1 MRSHS
6 TKYQL
11 KEKSLDAIFILS
23 NTLRA
28 LLLFKNSEKFRF
40 SVVCVRQFLSRAH
53 SAFGTFLSASSYCL
67 EHHTLTWPLPG
78 VGGTMARPRRS
89 LPRRRDLPWR
99 LTGGKNGG
107 STPFRAAQR
116 SLALR
121 VASCT
126 PAHPRC
132 TVAVARQPWTRSL
145 PPTDPRRPVPTKAC
159 PKLLIQVRLASKR
172 TQ

>member
-6 TKYQL
+6 TNFQL
-11 KEKSLDAIFILS
+11 KEKSAEAKSILS

-28 LLLFKNSEKFRF
+28 LLLFKNSEKFSF
-40 SVVCVRQFLSRAH
+40 SVVCVRWFLSRVH

-78 VGGTMARPRRS
+78 VGGTMARPRWI

-107 STPFRAAQR
+107 SAPFRAAQH

-132 TVAVARQPWTRSL
+132 TVAVARQH
-145 PPTDPRRPVPTKAC
+145 
-159 PKLLIQVRLASKR
+159 
-172 TQ
+172 

>member
-6 TKYQL
+6 TKFQL
-11 KEKSLDAIFILS
+11 KEKSLDANFILS

-28 LLLFKNSEKFRF
+28 LLLFKNSEKFSF
-40 SVVCVRQFLSRAH
+40 SVVCIRQFLSRVH

-78 VGGTMARPRRS
+78 IGGTLARPRRS
-89 LPRRRDLPWR
+89 LLRRRDLPWR
-99 LTGGKNGG
+99 LTGDKNGG
-107 STPFRAAQR
+107 STPFRAAHR

-126 PAHPRC
+126 PAHARAPPPRP
-132 TVAVARQPWTRSL
+132 ARTGRAPC
-145 PPTDPRRPVPTKAC
+145 RRRARAAPFC
-159 PKLLIQVRLASKR
+159 
-172 TQ
+172 

>member
-1 MRSHS
+1 MPISFCRTPCGHCYCS
-6 TKYQL
+6 
-11 KEKSLDAIFILS
+11 
-23 NTLRA
+23 
-28 LLLFKNSEKFRF
+28 KFRKIQS
-40 SVVCVRQFLSRAH
+40 SVSFLVRQLHSRVH

-132 TVAVARQPWTRSL
+132 TVVVARQPWTRSL

>member
-53 SAFGTFLSASSYCL
+53 SALGTFLSASSYCL

-78 VGGTMARPRRS
+78 VGGTLARPRRS
-89 LPRRRDLPWR
+89 LLRRRDLPWR
-99 LTGGKNGG
+99 LTGDKNGG
-107 STPFRAAQR
+107 STPFRAAHR
-116 SLALR
+116 PSALR
-121 VASCT
+121 VASCV
-126 PAHPRC
+126 PAHARG
-132 TVAVARQPWTRSL
+132 TAIVAGKHGRRSL

>member
-6 TKYQL
+6 TKNQL
-11 KEKSLDAIFILS
+11 KKKSPEAKFILS
-23 NTLRA
+23 NTLHA
-28 LLLFKNSEKFRF
+28 LLLFKIQKIRT
-40 SVVCVRQFLSRAH
+40 SVSFCVRQLHSRIH
-53 SAFGTFLSASSYCL
+53 SALGAFLAASSYCL

-78 VGGTMARPRRS
+78 VGGTLARPRRS
-89 LPRRRDLPWR
+89 LLRRRDLPWQ
-99 LTGGKNGG
+99 LTGDKNGG
-107 STPFRAAQR
+107 STPFRAAHR

-126 PAHPRC
+126 PAHPHC
-132 TVAVARQPWTRSL
+132 TVAVARQHWTRSL